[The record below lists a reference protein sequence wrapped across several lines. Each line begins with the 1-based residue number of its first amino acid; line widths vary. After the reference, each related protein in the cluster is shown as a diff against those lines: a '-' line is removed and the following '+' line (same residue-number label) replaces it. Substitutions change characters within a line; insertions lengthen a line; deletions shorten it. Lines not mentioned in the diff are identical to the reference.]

1 MGLVG
6 FVGNFRGLNASESD
20 VFGEPENQK
29 GMDQVE
35 ESQVEKSGERAA
47 ASGEAVRVPDVPPV
61 ILAVNTSSPQIDL
74 AITRG
79 DTILSTLTASRVEQ
93 HSRTLF
99 THLTALLDQAA
110 LTIDEVDLFAVVTGP
125 GSFTGLRVGMSA
137 VKGLAATN
145 RRPIYGVDL
154 LELKIRGLLQVSTAL
169 IVCDSGRGEIFCG
182 LRQLHSDGRCVSLHQ
197 DCFGAP
203 AIALRQALT
212 DDPPRNL
219 LITGNGVERAAVE
232 LQAIAEG
239 HGISFLPDMTNLAGI
254 AGLPT
259 DPRGSGWQIAP
270 DPEPIAITLART
282 VHLIERSKSWGRGS
296 ACQPFYIRPSDA
308 ELNWTR

>member
-1 MGLVG
+1 M
-6 FVGNFRGLNASESD
+6 
-20 VFGEPENQK
+20 ENQNGMNQN

-47 ASGEAVRVPDVPPV
+47 ASDEAVRVTDVPPV

-79 DTILSTLTASRVEQ
+79 DITLSTLTASRVEQ

-154 LELKIRGLLQVSTAL
+154 LELKIRGLLQVATAL
-169 IVCDSGRGEIFCG
+169 VVCDSGRGEVFCG

-203 AIALRQALT
+203 AISLRQALT
-212 DDPPRNL
+212 DNPPRNL
-219 LITGNGVERAAVE
+219 LITGNGVGRAAVE
-232 LQAIAEG
+232 LQSIAED
-239 HGISFLPDMTNLAGI
+239 HGISFLPDMTNLTRGANLAGI

-259 DPRGSGWQIAP
+259 DPRGAGWQIAP

-282 VHLIERSKSWGRGS
+282 VHLIVRSKSWGRG
-296 ACQPFYIRPSDA
+296 AVCQPFYIRPSDA
-308 ELNWTR
+308 ELNWKR